1 MWTPLTAQDQRGFWF
16 MGRVD
21 ASELRGNI
29 EAVRGRSG
37 PEGGREVGR
46 GRPSWWEQVEAR
58 QEGKQDQKKK
68 VESKAE
74 QQMENRGGGGCC

>member
-37 PEGGREVGR
+37 PEGGRE
-46 GRPSWWEQVEAR
+46 
-58 QEGKQDQKKK
+58 
-68 VESKAE
+68 
-74 QQMENRGGGGCC
+74 GGGERKAKLVGAG

>member
-37 PEGGREVGR
+37 PEGGREVGER
-46 GRPSWWEQVEAR
+46 
-58 QEGKQDQKKK
+58 
-68 VESKAE
+68 KAKLV
-74 QQMENRGGGGCC
+74 GAG